1 MKYFIIII
9 NIIVKTTKL
18 LIDLKTL
25 DNFRELTLHSYN
37 DARNANTLVSFTSSP
52 PQLVGPCYRFSFLFI
67 AKLDSLNPAGNSLLV
82 PLLSAGPVPLSG
94 CSVLKARR
102 CSSALRMTNRPL
114 TSGSNLE
121 SENENLIRQ
130 FDTTDHIQTSSVL
143 FSFYSLSF
151 TSFLLSSFFS
161 DPFFLQLSISFK
173 RNVFFILFSIL
184 LK

>member
-1 MKYFIIII
+1 MKYFIII

-25 DNFRELTLHSYN
+25 DKFRELTLHSYN
-37 DARNANTLVSFTSSP
+37 DARNANTLVSFASSP
-52 PQLVGPCYRFSFLFI
+52 PSQLVGPCYRFSFLFI

-82 PLLSAGPVPLSG
+82 SLLSAGPVPLSG

-130 FDTTDHIQTSSVL
+130 FDTTDHIHTSSVL

-151 TSFLLSSFFS
+151 SSFLLSSFFS
-161 DPFFLQLSISFK
+161 VPFFLQLTTSFK
-173 RNVFFILFSIL
+173 RNFYFYFLFF
-184 LK
+184 